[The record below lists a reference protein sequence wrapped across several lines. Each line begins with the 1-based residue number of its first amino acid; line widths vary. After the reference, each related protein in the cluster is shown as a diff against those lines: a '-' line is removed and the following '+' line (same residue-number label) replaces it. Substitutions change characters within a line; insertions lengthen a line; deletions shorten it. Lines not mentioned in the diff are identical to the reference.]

1 MTIAAMVILSAL
13 IGGMCGAVVAV
24 FTHMY
29 MNNNKKE

>member
-1 MTIAAMVILSAL
+1 MQVAAMIILSVL
-13 IGGMCGAVVAV
+13 IGSMCGAAVAV